1 MGYHKD
7 KSLLYYAWK
16 LALEKDYDIQHVDYL
31 EFFKGIKYSDAEM
44 HDGALKA
51 YEKTKE
57 ILGTVDFSRHT
68 TVVFVG
74 KSFGTVMGAKYAA
87 EHNLHPRQIWY
98 TPVMDTFEYGVRDAI
113 AFIGSKDP
121 LSDVAAMKAVADE
134 QGIALHIYEGCNHSL
149 ETGNVEHD
157 LVTLQSVMRVTKE
170 YLK

>member
-31 EFFKGIKYSDAEM
+31 EFFKGIKYTDKEM
-44 HDGALKA
+44 HDGAIKA

-57 ILGTVDFSRHT
+57 ILDKLDFSQYTR
-68 TVVFVG
+68 VVFVG

-87 EHNLHPRQIWY
+87 ERNLHPKQIWY

-113 AFIGSKDP
+113 AFIGSEDP
-121 LSDVAAMKAVADE
+121 LSDVRAMKAVASE
-134 QGIALHIYEGCNHSL
+134 QGIALHVYEGGNHSL
-149 ETGNVEHD
+149 ETGDVERD
-157 LVTLQSVMRVTKE
+157 LVTLQEVMKVTKD
-170 YLK
+170 YL